1 MSRVRELEGRVA
13 LITGAGAGI
22 GRAAAVLFASE
33 GACVACVDW
42 DAVSLRSVVDEITD
56 GGNAAAGAVGDVS
69 RAADV
74 ERVVSDAVRQLGT
87 VDILFNIAGVV
98 PHGKIHET
106 SEEEWDR
113 AMDVNAKSVFLF
125 SKAVLPHMLEKKRGV
140 ILNTASATV
149 LRSVVDRAC
158 YSATKAAVLALT
170 KSMALDY
177 VKDGIRVNCLCPG
190 TIDTPSLKGR
200 LAAFPDPEDARKNF
214 VARQP
219 MGRFGTAEE
228 IAEAALYLCSERASF
243 VTGIAF
249 SIDGGFTV

>member
-33 GACVACVDW
+33 GACVACVDR